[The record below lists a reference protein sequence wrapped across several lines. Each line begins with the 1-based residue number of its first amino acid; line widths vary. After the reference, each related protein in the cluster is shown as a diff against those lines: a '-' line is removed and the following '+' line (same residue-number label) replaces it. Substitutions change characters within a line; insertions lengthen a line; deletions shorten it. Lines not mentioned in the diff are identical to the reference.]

1 MAFDE
6 EPSVYKKTVLS
17 DLQGAWQ
24 NLRDT
29 VVEHA
34 GFSGWERALL
44 HIDEGMSWES
54 VRNLRSMSKC
64 LLLVR
69 NILAQGDVP
78 GEVALWVEEV
88 NRVLDEALQALREG
102 DRLSCSLGVDCVS
115 HKCPAILS
123 LANPADLPVSSGVA
137 SIR

>member
-1 MAFDE
+1 MAFDK
-6 EPSVYKKTVLS
+6 EPVGYEKTVLS

-34 GFSGWERALL
+34 GFIGWERALL

-54 VRNLRSMSKC
+54 VRNLQTMSKC

-69 NILAQGDVP
+69 NILMQ
-78 GEVALWVEEV
+78 GEVPDEVTLWLEEV
-88 NRVLDEALQALREG
+88 NRLMDEALWTFREG
-102 DRLSCSLGVDCVS
+102 L
-115 HKCPAILS
+115 
-123 LANPADLPVSSGVA
+123 
-137 SIR
+137 

>member
-1 MAFDE
+1 M
-6 EPSVYKKTVLS
+6 LC

-34 GFSGWERALL
+34 GFAGWERALL
-44 HIDEGMSWES
+44 HIDEGMCRES
-54 VRNLRSMSKC
+54 VRNLRDMSKY

-78 GEVALWVEEV
+78 DEVALCL
-88 NRVLDEALQALREG
+88 RGALTMLNG
-102 DRLSCSLGVDCVS
+102 
-115 HKCPAILS
+115 
-123 LANPADLPVSSGVA
+123 
-137 SIR
+137 

>member
-1 MAFDE
+1 MAFE
-6 EPSVYKKTVLS
+6 KEPVGYEKTVLS

-34 GFSGWERALL
+34 GFTGWERALL

-54 VRNLRSMSKC
+54 VRNLRTMSKC

-69 NILAQGDVP
+69 NILIQDEVP
-78 GEVALWVEEV
+78 DEVAWWLEEL
-88 NRVLDEALQALREG
+88 NSLMDETLQALREG
-102 DRLSCSLGVDCVS
+102 D
-115 HKCPAILS
+115 I
-123 LANPADLPVSSGVA
+123 N
-137 SIR
+137 

>member
-1 MAFDE
+1 MAFGK
-6 EPSVYKKTVLS
+6 EPSGYEKIVLS

-34 GFSGWERALL
+34 GFAGWERALL

-54 VRNLRSMSKC
+54 VRNLRYMNKC

-78 GEVALWVEEV
+78 DEVALWVEEV
-88 NRVLDEALQALREG
+88 SRVMDETLQALREG
-102 DRLSCSLGVDCVS
+102 
-115 HKCPAILS
+115 KI
-123 LANPADLPVSSGVA
+123 N
-137 SIR
+137 